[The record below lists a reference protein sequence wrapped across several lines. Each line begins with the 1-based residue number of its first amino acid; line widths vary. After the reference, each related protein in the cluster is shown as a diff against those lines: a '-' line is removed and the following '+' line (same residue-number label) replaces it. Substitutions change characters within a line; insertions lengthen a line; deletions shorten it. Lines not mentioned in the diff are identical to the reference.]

1 MRFGRYEKSDK
12 SSVGTAV
19 TFLLIGMGAGALLAL
34 LFAPKSGE
42 ELRQD
47 IRRKYEDAKDAVE
60 DFADDAKDRVGKAV
74 DRGAEWV
81 DDVKESA
88 RKRMEPLRD
97 AIRNR

>member
-34 LFAPKSGE
+34 LFAPKSGQ

-81 DDVKESA
+81 DDVKQAA
-88 RKRMEPLRD
+88 RKGMEPLRD